1 MNRRKKELKK
11 KDNSIINLVEGTRRF
26 TLGIP
31 SDKNDTTSWKST
43 LLLIVVLIAVFFIYS
58 LFEK

>member
-1 MNRRKKELKK
+1 MYRRKK
-11 KDNSIINLVEGTRRF
+11 KDSPIINLIEGTRRF

-31 SDKNDTTSWKST
+31 SDKNDNISWKST
-43 LLLIVVLIAVFFIYS
+43 LLLIVVLISAFFIYS

>member
-1 MNRRKKELKK
+1 M
-11 KDNSIINLVEGTRRF
+11 NLVEGTRRF

-31 SDKNDTTSWKST
+31 SDKNDAISWKST
-43 LLLIVVLIAVFFIYS
+43 LLLIVVFISVFFIYS

>member
-1 MNRRKKELKK
+1 MNKRKK
-11 KDNSIINLVEGTRRF
+11 KDGPFINLVEGTRRF

-31 SDKNDTTSWKST
+31 SDKNDAISWKST
-43 LLLIVVLIAVFFIYS
+43 LLLIVVFISVFFIYS